1 VGGHP
6 EPGGDLLDAQPG
18 PVLVQP
24 CERLELVGGVHVQPH
39 HVLGQARLG
48 PVHPVAV
55 QHAAGDGSPLADALA
70 LGQQLQ
76 GCQPPPAGS
85 DLVFAGSLALAVQG
99 GPDHK
104 GLQQPV
110 RLDGGGQGLD
120 AQPCP
125 GAPGV
130 GGGGDQLGKADLGGG
145 VGNSAGVGHG
155 GLPFGSGSSSAA
167 SLPVGETG

>member
-85 DLVFAGSLALAVQG
+85 DLVFAGSYSDPRSSVLRREIIG
-99 GPDHK
+99 GSDP
-104 GLQQPV
+104 QSV
-110 RLDGGGQGLD
+110 RLES
-120 AQPCP
+120 AFCP
-125 GAPGV
+125 DYVRLSP
-130 GGGGDQLGKADLGGG
+130 
-145 VGNSAGVGHG
+145 
-155 GLPFGSGSSSAA
+155 LPD
-167 SLPVGETG
+167 